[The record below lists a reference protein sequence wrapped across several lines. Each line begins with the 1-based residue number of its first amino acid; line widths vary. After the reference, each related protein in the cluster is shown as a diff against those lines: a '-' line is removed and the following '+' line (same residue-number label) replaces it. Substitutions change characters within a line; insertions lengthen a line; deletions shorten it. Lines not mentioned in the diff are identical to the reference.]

1 MEKDFVQLMGQLA
14 PDLAEEF
21 TCRAR
26 VLERIAA
33 LAPVGRRQLAQ
44 RMHLPEREV
53 RSAAA
58 ALKQEGLIDLDASG
72 MALTDLG
79 RSLLPQVQAYTHA
92 AQGLTALEETL
103 AQRYGIGKVHVV
115 PGDAD
120 EDARIL
126 QEVGRMAAGR
136 VRATLQNGST
146 LAVTGGSTLAITA
159 QYMSSPTPLN
169 VMVVPARGG
178 LGRQVAYQA
187 NTLAAQ
193 IAQGLGGHH
202 RLMHLPDSLDAAA
215 MQEMLKL
222 PEVRETMERLQRA
235 DVILHGIGR
244 ADECAKDRGLPI
256 PQVRRLQ
263 EQGAVAEAL
272 GYYFNQQGD
281 VLLASSS
288 VGVDL
293 QQLSP
298 SCQLIAVA
306 AGKRKAQAIAA
317 MVGRYPHAALIT
329 DEGAARAMLE
339 TDGLHA

>member
-1 MEKDFVQLMGQLA
+1 MGNDFVRLMNQLA

-21 TCRAR
+21 ARRAL

-33 LAPVGRRQLAQ
+33 MAPVGRRQLAIRLQ
-44 RMHLPEREV
+44 LPEREV
-53 RSAAA
+53 RSDAA
-58 ALKQEGLIDLDASG
+58 ALKREGLIDLNASG
-72 MALTDLG
+72 MMLTDKG
-79 RSLLPQVQAYTHA
+79 RELLPQVQAFSHM
-92 AQGLTALEETL
+92 AQGLTELELEL
-103 AQRYGIGKVHVV
+103 AKRYGIGRVHVA
-115 PGDAD
+115 PGNAD
-120 EDARIL
+120 EDERVL
-126 QEVGRMAAGR
+126 QDVGRMAASR

-146 LAVTGGSTLAITA
+146 LAVTGGSTMAMTA
-159 QYMSSPTPLN
+159 QYMQSATPLN

-202 RLMHLPDSLDAAA
+202 RLIHLPDNLEPAA

-222 PEVRETMERLQRA
+222 PEVREAMERLQRA

-244 ADECAKDRGLPI
+244 ADECAKDRGLPV
-256 PQVRRLQ
+256 PQLRRLA
-263 EQGAVAEAL
+263 EQGAVAETL

-293 QQLSP
+293 QHLP
-298 SCQLIAVA
+298 ASCQMIAVA
-306 AGKRKAQAIAA
+306 AGRRKACAIAA
-317 MVGRYPHAALIT
+317 IVGRYPHAALIT
-329 DEGAARAMLE
+329 DEGAAREMLAIS
-339 TDGLHA
+339 G

>member
-1 MEKDFVQLMGQLA
+1 MENDFVRLMQQLA

-21 TCRAR
+21 ARRAR
-26 VLERIAA
+26 VMERIAA
-33 LAPVGRRQLAQ
+33 MAPVGRRQLALQ
-44 RMHLPEREV
+44 LQLPEREV
-53 RSAAA
+53 RSDAAS
-58 ALKQEGLIDLDASG
+58 LKQEGLIDLNASG
-72 MALTDLG
+72 MMLTEKG
-79 RSLLPQVQAYTHA
+79 KALLPQVQAFTHA
-92 AQGLTALEETL
+92 ALGLAEIEEAL
-103 AQRYGIGKVHVV
+103 ARRYGIGRVHVA

-120 EDARIL
+120 ADRQVL
-126 QEVGRMAAGR
+126 QAVGRLAASR

-146 LAVTGGSTLAITA
+146 LAVTGGSTMAVTA
-159 QYMSSPTPLN
+159 QYMQSATPLN

-202 RLMHLPDSLDAAA
+202 RLIHLPDSLDPSA

-244 ADECAKDRGLPI
+244 ADECAKDRGLPV
-256 PQVRRLQ
+256 PQLRKLT

-293 QQLSP
+293 QHLP
-298 SCQLIAVA
+298 ASCQMIAVA
-306 AGKRKAQAIAA
+306 AGRRKAQAIAA
-317 MVGRYPHAALIT
+317 IVGRYPHAALIT
-329 DEGAARAMLE
+329 DEGAAREMLN
-339 TDGLHA
+339 LF

>member
-1 MEKDFVQLMGQLA
+1 MENEFVWLMHQLA

-21 TCRAR
+21 DRRAR
-26 VLERIAA
+26 VMERIAA
-33 LAPVGRRQLAQ
+33 LAPVGRRQLAAHLQ
-44 RMHLPEREV
+44 LPEREV
-53 RSAAA
+53 RSDAA
-58 ALKQEGLIDLDASG
+58 ALKQEGLIGLNASG
-72 MALTDLG
+72 MMLTEKG
-79 RSLLPQVQAYTHA
+79 KALLPQVQAYTH
-92 AQGLTALEETL
+92 TALGL
-103 AQRYGIGKVHVV
+103 AEMEAALARRYGIGKVHVA

-120 EDARIL
+120 ADMQVL
-126 QEVGRMAAGR
+126 QDVGRMAAGR

-146 LAVTGGSTLAITA
+146 LAVTGGSTMAVTA
-159 QYMSSPTPLN
+159 QYMQSATPLN

-202 RLMHLPDSLDAAA
+202 RLIHLPDNLEPAA

-222 PEVRETMERLQRA
+222 PEVREAMERLQRA

-244 ADECAKDRGLPI
+244 ADECAKDRGLPV
-256 PQVRRLQ
+256 PQLRRLE

-293 QQLSP
+293 QHLPS
-298 SCQLIAVA
+298 SCQMIAVA
-306 AGKRKAQAIAA
+306 AGRRKAQAIAA
-317 MVGRYPHAALIT
+317 IVGRYPHAALIT
-329 DEGAARAMLE
+329 DEGAAREMLS
-339 TDGLHA
+339 LS